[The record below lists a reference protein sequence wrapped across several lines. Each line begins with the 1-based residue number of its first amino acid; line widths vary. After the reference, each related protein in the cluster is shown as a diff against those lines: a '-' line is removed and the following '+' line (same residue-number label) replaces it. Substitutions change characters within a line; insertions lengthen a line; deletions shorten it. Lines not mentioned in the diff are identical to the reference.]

1 MGMINFA
8 GLALPVTPLLLA
20 AAFIV
25 SLFVGKR
32 LATTQHK
39 EIDSAL
45 FTTLITGVLAARL
58 AFVIRFWATYKL
70 TPLSIIDIRD
80 GGFYP
85 WIGVVAGC
93 CVAVWYVWRNSSLR
107 RALLIALLTGACTA
121 GLSGAAVWALRPT
134 PSDIRLPAG
143 IFTALNGNTMRIDA
157 FLGKPVVINLWASWC
172 PPCRREMPMLQQ
184 AQADNG
190 DVVFI
195 FANQGEAA
203 DTVHQYLSAERVNI
217 HNVIL
222 DADMKVAK
230 HAGSMAFPTTL
241 FFDSRGRLQN
251 IRMGE
256 LSAASLAQRLET
268 LHLDHKD

>member
-20 AAFIV
+20 AGLIV

-32 LATTQHK
+32 LASTQQT

-45 FTTLITGVLAARL
+45 FNTLITGVLAARL
-58 AFVIRFWATYKL
+58 AFVIKFWASYQL

-85 WIGVVAGC
+85 WVGVAAGC
-93 CVAVWYVWRNSSLR
+93 CVAIWYAWRNTSLR
-107 RALLIALLTGACTA
+107 RNLLLALVAGACTA
-121 GLSGAAVWALRPT
+121 GLGSASVWTLRPA

-143 IFTALNGNTMRIDA
+143 IFTTLDGNTMRFNA

-184 AQADNG
+184 AQADSS
-190 DVVFI
+190 DVVFV
-195 FANQGEAA
+195 FANQGETA
-203 DTVHQYLSAERVNI
+203 DTVRQYLSSEHVNI

-222 DADMKVAK
+222 DAEMKVAK
-230 HAGSMAFPTTL
+230 HAGAMAFPTTL
-241 FFDSRGRLQN
+241 FFDRKGRLKN

-256 LSAASLAQRLET
+256 LSAASLAQRLEI
-268 LHLDHKD
+268 LHLDR